1 MSDTTEMKI
10 LLTRR
15 FHEIPGVDDDSA
27 HDGPLT
33 FADIAFPFHGVI
45 LEPGFY
51 AKQMARIAEKYPHGR
66 VRWAPLG
73 DIQGLFRDCLGTV
86 WGLFGDCLGAI

>member
-51 AKQMARIAEKYPHGR
+51 AKQMARIAEKDPHGR
-66 VRWAPLG
+66 GEV
-73 DIQGLFRDCLGTV
+73 GTAGRCTGAV